1 MDFIDLYKK
10 TGFVEFFIIILE
22 AMDFRQKL
30 NYHNGN
36 ESDDAINEFIK
47 LVKNYSQN
55 QKPSLQ
61 DFVFWFETSDLLFI
75 RENKSIDSVKISTIH
90 GAKGLESKI
99 VILIDSGILPAN
111 QNKIFFDDNDNIFF
125 PGKASNISDN
135 MNEILKN
142 NDQDFDEYLR
152 LLYVAISRA
161 KQKLIICGYSNS
173 KPHEDSWYNICYNSL
188 LNHSDLEEKKLIIK
202 DGIEIN
208 DEIKDIYS
216 ILMDDK
222 WADDQYLFE
231 FIKQNEECLNDNYWA
246 GVDIFEII
254 NNIKIEMAS
263 FDEELYLAD
272 QNKQMNN
279 SRSLDKIFLKLH
291 QNIYSLNTF
300 NETYRKARP
309 NLNRSIIRLY
319 GIELSDK
326 TIIITGGTLKLKQ
339 KMIGENFDIELKNL
353 KRVQTYLHKQG
364 IIDRAGLID

>member
-1 MDFIDLYKK
+1 MKFMPIFTEPEYCDLWSTCYP
-10 TGFVEFFIIILE
+10 EHE
-22 AMDFRQKL
+22 
-30 NYHNGN
+30 
-36 ESDDAINEFIK
+36 INE
-47 LVKNYSQN
+47 
-55 QKPSLQ
+55 
-61 DFVFWFETSDLLFI
+61 
-75 RENKSIDSVKISTIH
+75 
-90 GAKGLESKI
+90 
-99 VILIDSGILPAN
+99 
-111 QNKIFFDDNDNIFF
+111 
-125 PGKASNISDN
+125 
-135 MNEILKN
+135 
-142 NDQDFDEYLR
+142 
-152 LLYVAISRA
+152 
-161 KQKLIICGYSNS
+161 
-173 KPHEDSWYNICYNSL
+173 
-188 LNHSDLEEKKLIIK
+188 
-202 DGIEIN
+202 
-208 DEIKDIYS
+208 EIKDIYS

-222 WADDQYLFE
+222 WADDKYLLE
-231 FIKQNEECLNDNYWA
+231 FIKQNEECLNDNYWT
-246 GVDIFEII
+246 GVEMFEII

-353 KRVQTYLHKQG
+353 KRVQTYLNKQG